1 MIENKNQPAFPV
13 TEETTDRIDAG
24 MRIYSGVSKLEFFAC
39 NAPVDIPGWFEHI
52 SPEKPEIKAP
62 DFEDI
67 QDAED
72 RKTVRSWVSDPCFDL
87 PEQLKWFSDKT
98 TEANSVYYQWLQK
111 DKAARYFQWRR
122 YYAEQLLTELSKPQP

>member
-1 MIENKNQPAFPV
+1 MIDNKDTPAFPV
-13 TEETTDRIDAG
+13 VESNSGFESI
-24 MRIYSGVSKLEFFAC
+24 SPGVSKLEFFAC